1 MGKSGSDYFKRRNYA
16 DFFIFSTI
24 IICII
29 TLAGWIFNIHELT
42 NFNFSYAWMHMM
54 PITALLI
61 SECALTL
68 WLIKKGISKK
78 ITIVL
83 SFVLISSGLFAI
95 INSLT
100 LRDLSLKNVLHP
112 KLDPFNIAPLT
123 AIEFVCLGTALLL
136 LSFNKKKFQIVIEI
150 FAIIVLLSSSIIF
163 IGYTYGIS
171 SFQNMIDFFTMPFQA
186 SICFILLSIFVLVIS
201 KHKILLQIFFEDYEF
216 SKVARKYLISISFII
231 LIIGFLLIQ
240 GQRAGYYG
248 IEVGL
253 GIMILTSII
262 LGFFIVRIG
271 LVELKKKELEKNK
284 VLIKKIETETNFKTT
299 LDRIAQGFITLNK
312 EFQITY
318 SNKTVFDFTDKSFDQ
333 LFLKN
338 IWNEFPEAIGTTFQ
352 KDCIEANIKQIYV
365 NQKSY
370 YSPLKKWFDY
380 DIYPSQNG
388 LSIFFRDITER
399 KDFENHL
406 KTANERFNLISKATN
421 EALWESNLETGELW
435 ANELHQDL
443 FGLTINDPIPSEEE
457 WIARIHPEDRTKI
470 TEWHY
475 KNFTSSE
482 NIFSSEYR
490 FLSKN
495 KTYIHI
501 YDRAYFLRNRAGK
514 PLRIMGSMMDIT
526 NLKKIEQQLE
536 ANEKH
541 LQAILDTAPQCIK
554 ILNKNG
560 ELLEMNKKGL
570 EILGVN
576 KLEEII
582 NKPIID
588 IIDEPYKDDY
598 LKIIKSVFGG
608 ESVLHQF
615 EINSYNGKKI
625 WLESHSVPLKD
636 KAGNIVAL
644 LSVTNDISSRKKVEI
659 ELQESYNSVRKLT
672 KHLQNIREEER
683 TFLSRELHDE
693 LGQQLAAMKM
703 DLGWVNKRLKEAEEP
718 VREKTNA
725 VMEQISL
732 LIRSVR
738 KISFDLRPST
748 LSDFGIAAAM
758 EQYLK
763 DFEERSEIKISFNR
777 PTLNPELNDTVKTA
791 LFRIF
796 QESITNISRHAQ
808 AQNIFIELNFFDEKI
823 ILVIQDDGIGF
834 NEEILKTNK
843 TLGIIGMKERVVILD
858 GEFEIVSEPNK
869 GTTIKVEIPYLEN

>member
-1 MGKSGSDYFKRRNYA
+1 MLSKFQFKLKNNILQLLLTITLFICVITLIGWVFNIQILQNFSSGNFWIKMLPISAIAMILSSLAIYLKEINKFKKTA
-16 DFFIFSTI
+16 VSIVCILLFLGITTI
-24 IICII
+24 INSITKTDILQLRVLGISIDSKII
-29 TLAGWIFNIHELT
+29 IHISSIEFVLL
-42 NFNFSYAWMHMM
+42 NFSILLLFSSKKSLH
-54 PITALLI
+54 LI
-61 SECALTL
+61 SEILA
-68 WLIKKGISKK
+68 S
-78 ITIVL
+78 ITFFIA
-83 SFVLISSGLFAI
+83 AI
-95 INSLT
+95 
-100 LRDLSLKNVLHP
+100 
-112 KLDPFNIAPLT
+112 F
-123 AIEFVCLGTALLL
+123 
-136 LSFNKKKFQIVIEI
+136 
-150 FAIIVLLSSSIIF
+150 F
-163 IGYTYGIS
+163 IGYTYGIGKMQIINGFS
-171 SFQNMIDFFTMPFQA
+171 SIAIQTA
-186 SICFILLSIFVLVIS
+186 ICLLLLSFLVLRLSHQKKIIGVFLEPANIS
-201 KHKILLQIFFEDYEF
+201 RVSRRYLFLIFF
-216 SKVARKYLISISFII
+216 LIF
-231 LIIGFLLIQ
+231 FLDWVRLW
-240 GQRAGYYG
+240 GEKLGYYST
-248 IEVGL
+248 EVGL
-253 GIMILTSII
+253 GIMMLIFII
-262 LGFFIVRIG
+262 TCFIIIRYGVIVIKQKEQEK
-271 LVELKKKELEKNK
+271 LLSELNL
-284 VLIKKIETETNFKTT
+284 KTI
-299 LDRIAQGFITLNK
+299 LDRINVGFISLDYNWC
-312 EFQITY
+312 Y
-318 SNKTVFDFTDKSFDQ
+318 R
-333 LFLKN
+333 
-338 IWNEFPEAIGTTFQ
+338 
-352 KDCIEANIKQIYV
+352 YV
-365 NQKSY
+365 NNFAAEVLNSNPTELIGKNMLEEYPEVKGHIFHTCCIQALNSKKHVHFESY
-370 YSPLKKWFDY
+370 YPPFKKWFEY
-380 DIYPSQNG
+380 NIYPTENE
-388 LSIFFRDITER
+388 LSIFYSDTTER
-399 KDFENHL
+399 KEITESMLVF
-406 KTANERFNLISKATN
+406 NERFNLISKATS
-421 EALWESNLETGELW
+421 EALWENNLITGELW
-435 ANELHQDL
+435 ANEMHQNL
-443 FGLTINDPIPSEEE
+443 YGLTLNDPIPTEEE
-457 WIARIHPEDRTKI
+457 WIRRIHPDDRESILSTHDLNLRSKEK
-470 TEWHY
+470 T
-475 KNFTSSE
+475 FT
-482 NIFSSEYR
+482 SEYR
-490 FLSKN
+490 FLLN
-495 KTYIHI
+495 NEYINI
-501 YDRAYFLRNRAGK
+501 YDRVYFVRDENDN
-514 PLRIMGSMMDIT
+514 PIRIMGNMMDIT
-526 NLKKIEQQLE
+526 HLKKIEEKLE
-536 ANEKH
+536 NSKAH
-541 LQAILDTAPQCIK
+541 LQTILDTAPQCIK

-615 EINSYNGKKI
+615 EINSYNGKKN
-625 WLESHSVPLKD
+625 WLESYSVPLKD

-703 DLGWVNKRLKEAEEP
+703 DLGWVNKKLKEAEEP

-763 DFEERSEIKISFNR
+763 DFEERSEIKISFNS